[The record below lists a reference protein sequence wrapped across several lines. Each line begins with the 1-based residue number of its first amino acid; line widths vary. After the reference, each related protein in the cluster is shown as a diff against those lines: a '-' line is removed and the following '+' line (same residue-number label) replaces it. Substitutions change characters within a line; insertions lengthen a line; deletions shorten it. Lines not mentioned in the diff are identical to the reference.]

1 MKLHL
6 IKTSDGELYQVIDQI
21 SEAKQVD
28 VEYFKWKN
36 DCTHV
41 FRKEGMLWFVRLIE
55 EAQIIEDVQAIEEK
69 LEEDVQ
75 AIEEK
80 LGEATEGSYI
90 TG

>member
-6 IKTSDGELYQVIDQI
+6 IKAGDGELYQVIDQI

-36 DCTHV
+36 DCTNV
-41 FRKEGMLWFVRLIE
+41 FRKDGILWFVRLIE

-69 LEEDVQ
+69 LEENVQ